1 MRSLG
6 CLALVAFTVAA
17 VAVSAAGAEDQL
29 TIASAGGA
37 WQQAQ
42 HNAWYMPFA
51 QKMGIKF
58 NEEETSAG
66 MARVQAMVQ
75 AHNVTDDVITVD
87 TAEVLAACDAG
98 ILVKLDWSK
107 IAPRD
112 SFLPGAVRD
121 CGMGLDVYGDVLAY
135 NTDVVKSDPP
145 NSVLALF
152 DTKRWPGKR
161 GMQKVASNNLEWALE
176 ADGVPIDQVYKVLAT
191 PQGVARAFAKLDTI
205 KKDIVWW
212 QAGAQPPQLL
222 ASREVVMTT
231 AWNGRIQN
239 PIDHE
244 RAPFKIVWANQ
255 LIEFDMISIPKGS
268 PHLDLAYEYLV
279 LCRAAREQRVA
290 RPIHSVR
297 AGGEGRRQVRAAGGP
312 AQAAYCARSHEG
324 SAADGHG
331 VLGRLRPGPDEALQR
346 VVGEIT
352 H

>member
-1 MRSLG
+1 MMKSLG
-6 CLALVAFTVAA
+6 CLGLVAFTVAA
-17 VAVSAAGAEDQL
+17 IAASQAGSEDQL

-42 HNAWYMPFA
+42 RNAWYTPFA

-75 AHNVTDDVITVD
+75 AHNVTDDVVTVD
-87 TAEVLAACDAG
+87 TAQVLAACDSS
-98 ILVKLDWSK
+98 ILLKLDWNK

-112 SFLPGAVRD
+112 SFLPGAARD

-145 NSVLALF
+145 TSVLALF

-161 GMQKVASNNLEWALE
+161 GMQKIASNNLEWALE

-239 PIDHE
+239 PIDNEH
-244 RAPFKIVWANQ
+244 APFKIVWTNE
-255 LIEFDMISIPKGS
+255 LIEYDMISIPKGS
-268 PHLDLAYEYLV
+268 SHLDLAYKYLAYVAQPENNARLGQFIPYGPVVKDAVKFVPPEV
-279 LCRAAREQRVA
+279 LPKLPTA
-290 RPIHSVR
+290 
-297 AGGEGRRQVRAAGGP
+297 
-312 AQAAYCARSHEG
+312 
-324 SAADGHG
+324 
-331 VLGRLRPGPDEALQR
+331 PDHMKEALPMDMEFWADYGQDLTKR
-346 VVGEIT
+346 FNDWLAK
-352 H
+352 